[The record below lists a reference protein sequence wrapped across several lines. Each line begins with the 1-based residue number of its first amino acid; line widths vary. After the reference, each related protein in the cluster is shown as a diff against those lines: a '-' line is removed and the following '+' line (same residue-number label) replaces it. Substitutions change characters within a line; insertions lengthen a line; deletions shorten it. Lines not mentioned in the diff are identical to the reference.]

1 MAAVSGTDSD
11 LTAELQRLQ
20 SGISPATLA
29 NPFGS
34 VTAAGVIRSAPED
47 FRVTE
52 LPLEPPAA
60 GGEHCWL
67 LIRKTG
73 QNTAW
78 VAKQL
83 AAYADVEPKHVSY
96 AGLKDRHAVTRQ
108 WFSVWL
114 PGRDDPDWAGLS
126 LPGVEVLD
134 VSRRVKKLR
143 RGELRGNRFEL
154 RVRELEGNPE
164 ELMARLAAVAES
176 GVPNYFG
183 EQRFGR
189 SGDNLRLLSGGR
201 RLDRDK
207 RSIAYSALRSSLF
220 NLYLNQRVKS
230 LSWNYCDNDSDTDR
244 GAGDVPLSDRDGD
257 LDVYKSLCGA
267 AAEGRPTGALWGSGR
282 GRLAATEAAFFAS
295 YPAVTQLLE
304 QEGLRRHRRS
314 MWLPVCELEW
324 ELADEPAGPVLNL
337 SFSLPPGAFATTV
350 LDMLL
355 RFRLGNSA

>member
-1 MAAVSGTDSD
+1 MVAVSGNDSD

-20 SGISPATLA
+20 LGIDPATLA
-29 NPFGS
+29 NPFGP
-34 VTAAGVIRSAPED
+34 VTAAGVIRSVPDD

-52 LPLEPPAA
+52 LPLDFPAA

-83 AAYADVEPKHVSY
+83 AVSAGVEPKHVSY
-96 AGLKDRHAVTRQ
+96 AGLKDRHAVTEQ

-114 PGRDDPDWAGLS
+114 PGRDDPDWAGLNLS
-126 LPGVEVLD
+126 GVEILD
-134 VSRRVKKLR
+134 AGRRVKKLR
-143 RGELRGNRFEL
+143 RGDLRGNRFEI
-154 RVRELEGNPE
+154 RVRGLEGDPK
-164 ELMARLAAVAES
+164 ELILRLAAVAES

-189 SGDNLRLLSGGR
+189 GGNNLRLLSGGR

-207 RSIAYSALRSSLF
+207 RSIAYSALRSALF
-220 NLYLNQRVKS
+220 NMYLNQRVEG
-230 LSWNYCDNDSDTDR
+230 LNWNYCSNDSE
-244 GAGDVPLSDRDGD
+244 AGDVPLSDRDGD
-257 LDVYKSLCGA
+257 LDSYTALCGA
-267 AAEGRPTGALWGSGR
+267 AAEGRPTGALWGAGR
-282 GRLAATEAAFFAS
+282 GRLAAAEEVFFATF
-295 YPAVTQLLE
+295 PAVTALLE
-304 QEGLRRHRRS
+304 KEGLRRHRRS
-314 MWLPVCELEW
+314 MWLPVSELEW
-324 ELADEPAGPVLNL
+324 DLVDESAGSVLSL

-355 RFRLGNSA
+355 RFRLGNSV